1 MAAQDS
7 YPPDVGCSA
16 LKEKSELVLC
26 VGRGHPLA
34 ALPHVTSEQLRAER
48 ELRLSTYELDNK
60 DDCPA
65 QSTWSAP
72 GYLMLC
78 EMASQG
84 YGWTELPRWMVQRYG
99 ADQLV
104 ELPCRAGLGTPGWTP
119 SGPCGALGSAGAWL
133 LQSLIEA

>member
-1 MAAQDS
+1 M
-7 YPPDVGCSA
+7 
-16 LKEKSELVLC
+16 LC

-34 ALPHVTSEQLRAER
+34 ALSHVTSEQLRAER

-60 DDCPA
+60 DDSPA

-104 ELPCRAGLGTPGWTP
+104 ELPVPGWPRHTRVDAVW
-119 SGPCGALGSAGAWL
+119 SMRRALGSAGAWL

>member
-1 MAAQDS
+1 M
-7 YPPDVGCSA
+7 
-16 LKEKSELVLC
+16 LC

-104 ELPCRAGLGTPGWTP
+104 ELPVPGWPRHTRVDAVW
-119 SGPCGALGSAGAWL
+119 SMRRALGSAGAWL